1 MPGDSVGCEVAD
13 DVEVVVDAVEVGV
26 NRAGEVQLR
35 NHSVIEY
42 ESVVYSLHLIH
53 AHDHS
58 QVVDGIR
65 IGEVSAK
72 GLIEKEPRKA
82 WRVRKSSDKTIWE
95 VVTVRAT
102 LEGLAAH
109 IAAQQVSIEGK
120 QRLMALMDEME
131 AAAQAGDSERLNA
144 VDFLFHRAVIEMSGN
159 EALLRAW
166 LTIGGYSWLLL
177 INSPNKDLYALPER
191 VRLHHALVEV
201 LLVGPPAAA
210 EAAFRKQI
218 YDTASMPSFGAFP
231 KPWSNGE
238 P

>member
-1 MPGDSVGCEVAD
+1 MEGLGVALDKRTLVMQIADALREAILQGKFDLGSELLEARLAQDFDVGRGTLREAL
-13 DVEVVVDAVEVGV
+13 
-26 NRAGEVQLR
+26 QL
-35 NHSVIEY
+35 
-42 ESVVYSLHLIH
+42 L
-53 AHDHS
+53 
-58 QVVDGIR
+58 
-65 IGEVSAK
+65 SAE

-109 IAAQQVSIEGK
+109 IAAQQISIEGK

-131 AAAQAGDSERLNA
+131 SAAQAGDSERLNA

-177 INSPNKDLYALPER
+177 INSPNKDLYTLSER